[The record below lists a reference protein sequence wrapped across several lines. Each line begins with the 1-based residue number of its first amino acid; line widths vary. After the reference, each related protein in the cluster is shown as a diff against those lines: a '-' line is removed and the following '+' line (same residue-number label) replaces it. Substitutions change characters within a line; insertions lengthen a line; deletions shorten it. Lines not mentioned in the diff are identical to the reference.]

1 MYRIAK
7 FLNKAKKKKETP
19 NEIFNKLKETKKEVS
34 VESLDEY
41 YKNASL
47 IAESF
52 IQTRQIDSLE
62 KLTYLMSCVE
72 REKEVLKYGI
82 NQYIFRDDIEEFL
95 DKRDIQ
101 ASNIKL
107 IELEDYPRIIPE
119 DIRKKIE
126 KTKNIFDKMYVLF
139 TDYSGAVTKEQI
151 RDGKIKSKDKDPIL
165 FGTFQK
171 IDRSNDAFAR
181 ITSRLMND
189 KFYVIGDWVDEYCDL
204 TLDKL
209 VAMTSNDIVKEIT
222 VPRTLEEINRTLSSM
237 KKGENNV

>member
-95 DKRDIQ
+95 DRRDIQ
-101 ASNIKL
+101 TSNIKL

-139 TDYSGAVTKEQI
+139 TDYSGVVTKEQI

-222 VPRTLEEINRTLSSM
+222 VPRTLEEINKTLSSM